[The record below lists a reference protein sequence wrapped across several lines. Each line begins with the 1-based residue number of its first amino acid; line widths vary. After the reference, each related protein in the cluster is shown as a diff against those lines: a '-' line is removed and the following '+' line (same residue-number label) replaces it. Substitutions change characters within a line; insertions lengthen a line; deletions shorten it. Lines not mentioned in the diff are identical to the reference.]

1 MRSWERRGSMRAT
14 MGLENGD
21 ITALRRELTQEL
33 GQDDL
38 VEEPDHG
45 PPNPP
50 PAFAHDVRSK
60 PPPRTPVE
68 QVRRARE
75 WVEECEREL
84 RDQPDIRRAA
94 RLYFEMARTCERPLR
109 DARRALQYYQAAFE
123 RAPDYIPAIR
133 ATRRLLLGSRMFP
146 DALALFDAEV
156 RVTRQPRDKATLFL
170 LKGRLLEDVLGN
182 REAAEEAYQTAR
194 ALDRSHAAI
203 LHATEQRA
211 FAKRTWADV
220 DRNLA
225 ELANAAASD
234 GNHRAALMVR
244 RAQLVESRQER
255 PEQAAELYE
264 TALQLDPNATIAVQA
279 LKRLYYSQR
288 RWRDLIRTLEAEA
301 RLAIDPRNQAS
312 SLYRAARIHAEHL
325 GNRDEAIRVL
335 EQARRLRPD
344 DPLILAELAR
354 HYQASQRFQA
364 LVETLEALTDATDDD
379 AERLTFTQRIA
390 RLYEEELRDV
400 DQAIVWH
407 ERAVELNPTSLSSLQ
422 ALSLLYRVRG
432 AWPKLIEM
440 CLREARYTTDGQRRA
455 DAHARAAEI
464 FETKLSG
471 VDEAVDHYHRALNA
485 MPDHSTA
492 FKALARLLSDINRPK
507 ELIQLYEN
515 ALDRTTG
522 TRAVAY
528 LLKIAQI
535 YEDILAE
542 HALAAQTYKRVL
554 QQDSSHL
561 TAVHAWQ
568 RSAARAQRPREL
580 LEALDYEINLTVE
593 RDRLVGLLHRAGEVL
608 EEQLDDRDEA
618 IIRYR
623 RALEKDPRHIPTLS
637 SLGRLYYAAGR
648 WNDLLDVYGQ
658 ELRLTSSKNRR
669 VALLQKMAEISRDRL
684 GSNEDALRYH
694 REAIKVDPG
703 HAPSLQEL
711 ARQLRERGAW
721 EELVDILELQLRN
734 SSASRVRARA
744 AFLLGQAYEEHLE
757 DRTKAVTSYEAAVS
771 ADSSYRPAVD
781 ALARVRAEEHDW
793 AHLLSDLD
801 RELKLTDDPGQR
813 IALQA
818 RKAQVLERQDKHRQA
833 IAAWEEVLS
842 IDDRHLGALLALEQL
857 YRQVGAWESL
867 CGVYSTQAEVFQQ
880 PSARVAAL
888 YELAR
893 LLEHQGLGERQ
904 DIVGA
909 YRRVLEAAPSDLG
922 ALLQL
927 ERLASDSQDA
937 ELLTEVDSLFAESAQ
952 DRAVLAA
959 HRARLAERA
968 ESSDV
973 GEAIEQFRAAA
984 TADPH
989 HIGAAR
995 GLTRVAQETDDPN
1008 ALVDALRREAVSER
1022 DGKVASDLY
1031 VQSALVRLE
1040 RAGDHDGARSDFER
1054 ALELSPDSE
1063 PAAEG
1068 LIDVLTVD
1076 GNWSALVDR
1085 LSQAA
1090 SSASSVDRA
1099 SALWLEVSRT
1109 QSEELGDIAGAIRT
1123 LQRVL
1128 KVEPRHLDALERLS
1142 LLFRSNESWHE
1153 AAATMEQLLAAAPES
1168 DQLQRIQ
1175 LEVAQ
1180 LYRER
1185 LGMPEKALR
1194 HVESLLASD
1203 PSHAFAL
1210 RELSL
1215 VHEELGQIPEA
1226 LQVTR
1231 HLLEVDVHEAHYGDA
1246 LVRLGNLEHAAGNAA
1261 EALEALERAIEL
1273 DGPRSKATVQLEQLC
1288 DTIDDWRGYADALG
1302 RYEPSDEPDRVRTVL
1317 EVARILSD
1325 QCGDEAA
1332 AIGVLTSTLEEGVS
1346 SGDLRR
1352 ELAVRLRKRGDS
1364 VGAVGHLQAVL
1375 TADPLR
1381 EDVWRELART
1391 YESKGRA
1398 QEARIASLPLRLLGV
1413 EDEEDRRRIE
1423 AVSPAPA
1430 HARPKSL
1437 RGQVLDQLG
1446 TPRAEDE
1453 AAGALLAALSPAL
1466 AKLYPPE
1473 LESYGL
1479 TTRDR
1484 LATEANHPLRDI
1496 ANRIATTLDVRSF
1509 DLFLHR
1515 VRNRGITV
1523 EFGTQPA
1530 LLVPAAIMEKSPSS
1544 QTFLLARPLTQIAR
1558 GYHAIEKLTP
1568 RELDVLLASA
1578 ARTVKSDFGTGLTS
1592 EEFLNEQARRLQRA
1606 IPRRDRRRVRET
1618 ALAYAQARRVK
1629 FERWV
1634 NAAERTAV
1642 RVALLLC
1649 DELEPLAEDIR
1660 SRATAGRETEG
1671 VDDHPA
1677 YRDALSFWASP
1688 AAMHLREHMGLIT
1701 PP

>member
-1 MRSWERRGSMRAT
+1 
-14 MGLENGD
+14 MGLEDGD
-21 ITALRRELTQEL
+21 ITALRQELTQEL

-38 VEEPDHG
+38 VEEPDSAR
-45 PPNPP
+45 PPIPP
-50 PAFAHDVRSK
+50 SLVEDGRPKA
-60 PPPRTPVE
+60 PPRTPGD
-68 QVRRARE
+68 QMRRARE
-75 WVEECEREL
+75 WVDECEREL
-84 RDQPDIRRAA
+84 RDQPDVRRAA
-94 RLYFEMARTCERPLR
+94 RLYFEMARICESPLK
-109 DARRALQYYQAAFE
+109 DTRRALQYYQAALE
-123 RAPDYIPAIR
+123 RAPDYVPTIR
-133 ATRRLLLGSRMFP
+133 ATRRLLLGARMFP
-146 DALALFDAEV
+146 DALALFDAEA

-194 ALDRSHAAI
+194 ALDRTHAAI

-211 FAKRTWADV
+211 FAKQSWEDV

-234 GNHRAALMVR
+234 DNHRAALIIR
-244 RAQLVESRQER
+244 RAQLLESRQQR

-279 LKRLYYSQR
+279 LKRLYYGQR

-301 RLAIDPRNQAS
+301 RLAVEPSNQAS

-335 EQARRLRPD
+335 EQARRLRQD

-354 HYQASQRFQA
+354 HYEAGHRLQA
-364 LVETLEALTDATDDD
+364 LVETLEALTQATDDD

-400 DQAIVWH
+400 DQAIAWH
-407 ERAVELNPTSLSSLQ
+407 ERAVELHPTSLSSLQ

-432 AWPKLIEM
+432 TWPKLIEM
-440 CLREARYTTDGQRRA
+440 CLREARYTTDAQRRA

-464 FETKLSG
+464 FETKLNG
-471 VDEAVDHYHRALNA
+471 IDEAVEHYHRALNA
-485 MPDHSTA
+485 MPDHATA
-492 FKALARLLSDINRPK
+492 FKALARLLSDVHRPK
-507 ELIQLYEN
+507 ELVQLYEN
-515 ALDRTTG
+515 ALDRATG
-522 TRAVAY
+522 SRAVSY

-535 YEDILAE
+535 YEDVLAE

-554 QQDSSHL
+554 HQDSSHL
-561 TAVHAWQ
+561 AAVHAWQ

-618 IIRYR
+618 IARYR

-658 ELRLTSSKNRR
+658 ELRLTSAKNRR
-669 VALLQKMAEISRDRL
+669 VALLEKMAEISRDRL

-703 HAPSLQEL
+703 HVPSLQEL

-721 EELVDILELQLRN
+721 EELVDVLELQLRN

-744 AFLLGQAYEEHLE
+744 AFLLGQAYEEHLD

-793 AHLLSDLD
+793 THLLSDLD
-801 RELKLTDDPGQR
+801 RELKLTEDPGQR

-818 RKAQVLERQDKHRQA
+818 RKAQVLERQDKHRPA
-833 IAAWEEVLS
+833 IQAWEQVLS

-867 CGVYSTQAEVFQQ
+867 CGVYSMQAEVLKE

-893 LLEHQGLGERQ
+893 LLEHQGLGERGA
-904 DIVGA
+904 IVDA
-909 YRRVLEAAPSDLG
+909 YRRVLDAAPSDLG
-922 ALLQL
+922 ALLEL
-927 ERLASDSQDA
+927 ERLAADSQDL
-937 ELLTEVDSLFAESAQ
+937 ELLAEVDSSFAESAQ
-952 DRAVLAA
+952 DPAVLAA

-968 ESSDV
+968 EGSALA
-973 GEAIEQFRAAA
+973 EAIEQFRAAA
-984 TADPH
+984 IADPH

-995 GLTRVAQETDDPN
+995 GLTRVAHETDDPS
-1008 ALVDALRREAVSER
+1008 ALVDALRREAASER
-1022 DGKVASDLY
+1022 DNEAASDLY
-1031 VQSALVRLE
+1031 VQSAVVRLE
-1040 RAGDHDGARSDFER
+1040 RTGDHDGARNDFER
-1054 ALELSPDSE
+1054 ALELWPDSKR
-1063 PAAEG
+1063 AAEG
-1068 LIDVLTVD
+1068 LIDVLAVD

-1090 SSASSVDRA
+1090 SSAGSVDRT
-1099 SALWLEVSRT
+1099 SALWLEVSRI
-1109 QSEELGDIAGAIRT
+1109 QSRDLGEVAGAIRT

-1142 LLFRSNESWHE
+1142 HLFRSNESWHE
-1153 AAATMEQLLAAAPES
+1153 AAATMEQLLAAAPET
-1168 DQLQRIQ
+1168 DQLQRVQ
-1175 LEVAQ
+1175 LELAQ

-1185 LGMPEKALR
+1185 LGMPEKAFR
-1194 HVESLLASD
+1194 HVDSVLASD
-1203 PSHAFAL
+1203 PAHPVAL
-1210 RELSL
+1210 QELSL
-1215 VHEELGQIPEA
+1215 VHEQLGQIPEA

-1231 HLLEVDVHEAHYGDA
+1231 HLLEVNEGQADHAEA
-1246 LVRLGNLEHAAGNAA
+1246 LVRLGQLENATGNAA
-1261 EALEALERAIEL
+1261 GAREALQSAIEL
-1273 DGPRSKATVQLEQLC
+1273 AGTGSQAALQLEPLC
-1288 DTIDDWRGYADALG
+1288 ITIEDWRGYADALG
-1302 RYEPSDEPDRVRTVL
+1302 RYEAGDEPDRVATVL
-1317 EVARILSD
+1317 EIARILSD
-1325 QCGDEAA
+1325 HCGDEAA
-1332 AIGVLTSTLEEGVS
+1332 AIRTLSSALEEGIS
-1346 SGDLRR
+1346 SADLQR

-1364 VGAVGHLQAVL
+1364 TGAVGHLQEVL
-1375 TADPLR
+1375 TTDPLR
-1381 EDVWRELART
+1381 EDIWRELALT
-1391 YESKGRA
+1391 YESQGRA
-1398 QEARIASLPLRLLGV
+1398 QEARIATLPLRLLGV
-1413 EDEEDRRRIE
+1413 DDEEDRRRI
-1423 AVSPAPA
+1423 AGAPA
-1430 HARPKSL
+1430 AAARARPRSL

-1453 AAGALLAALSPAL
+1453 AAGALLAALTPAL

-1479 TTRDR
+1479 ATRDR

-1496 ANRIATTLDVRSF
+1496 ANRVAATLDVRGF

-1523 EFGTQPA
+1523 EFGAQPA
-1530 LLVPAAIMEKSPSS
+1530 LLVPATIMEKSPST
-1544 QTFLLARPLTQIAR
+1544 QTFLLSRPLTQIAR

-1578 ARTVKSDFGTGLTS
+1578 ARTVKPDFGTGLTS
-1592 EEFLNEQARRLQRA
+1592 EEFLNEQTRRLQRA

-1618 ALAYAQARRVK
+1618 ALAYAGARRVK

-1634 NAAERTAV
+1634 KAAERTAT

-1649 DELEPLAEDIR
+1649 DELEPLVQDIR
-1660 SRATAGRETEG
+1660 SRIAPERGAEDTAL
-1671 VDDHPA
+1671 DDHPV
-1677 YRDALSFWASP
+1677 YREALSFWASA

-1701 PP
+1701 QP